1 MAEIINLRQARK
13 ARDRKAAEQAA
24 AEARVRHGRTKGQR
38 AKEKT
43 EAERLSRT
51 LDQSR
56 REPTAADPENRSL
69 RSEDETDIV

>member
-1 MAEIINLRQARK
+1 MAEIVNLRRARK

-38 AKEKT
+38 AKELT
-43 EAERLSRT
+43 EAERLART

-56 REPTAADPENRSL
+56 REPVAAERENISPH
-69 RSEDETDIV
+69 SAGETEIV

>member
-1 MAEIINLRQARK
+1 MADIVNLRQARK

-38 AKEKT
+38 AKEQMD
-43 EAERLSRT
+43 AERLARA

-56 REPTAADPENRSL
+56 REATTAGQENPTA
-69 RSEDETDIV
+69 RSEDETGIV

>member
-13 ARDRKAAEQAA
+13 ARDRKAADQAA

-38 AKEKT
+38 AKEQT
-43 EAERLSRT
+43 EAERLART
-51 LDQSR
+51 LDQSL
-56 REPTAADPENRSL
+56 REPAAARRDNPSV